1 MTRRVLL
8 AAALAAAV
16 LGGAL
21 ASPPEARRRAVLISF
36 DAVAGQR
43 LERLLA
49 DPTQLTAGGYRRI
62 AARGVIAGRCV
73 PPTPALTAVSHSV
86 IVTGALPQATGIVS
100 NTMLDRSK
108 PFGTTISGFDAPI
121 RADTLWEAARRQG
134 KRVGVILY
142 PGADGKAPSRTA
154 DWAIT
159 WPGDPSTR
167 GKLSTLA
174 AASWIRVEGAPQKSF
189 STARSAQ
196 LPFGSTG
203 HAVSVLAIDS
213 TDDGQVNYD
222 HLRIVPETG
231 AAIDVKPGDWF
242 PAEIRAPEGRT
253 GAWCKL
259 LSLSADLSKAEIYLG
274 SLGSNTGYP
283 KEFVREIDEKVGFWP
298 GVPDARSFPPESAR
312 GEILLEQADRLAAYI
327 TQQQLYALAR
337 PDWDLL
343 LCYQPEV
350 DEISHQFLLTDP
362 GQPGFTWERAARFG
376 AIVDRA
382 YGIADRSLDAI
393 ERALSPGDSI
403 FVTSDHGMTPVWTEL
418 YPNEIL
424 RQAGFLKADAKKQL
438 DPSSPSVA
446 VVDAG
451 IAHIHLNAGVDR
463 SVLDRIEALFAAFR
477 VRGESPWEK
486 IVRREDAGQ
495 YGQNAP
501 ESGDLIVFSKP
512 GFHFSRRLPESES
525 PVGIPTE
532 YGAHGYSN
540 VSFQLHASFLAA
552 GPGIAHE
559 KLTSINSWQIAARV
573 AASLGI
579 DPPRNA
585 ARQGVT
591 KGDAS
596 ASSLPGDY
604 Q

>member
-1 MTRRVLL
+1 MTGRTSGKRTLL
-8 AAALAAAV
+8 AAALACV
-16 LGGAL
+16 LLGGAL
-21 ASPPEARRRAVLISF
+21 ASPPEARKRALLISF
-36 DAVAGQR
+36 DAVAGQK

-62 AARGVIAGRCV
+62 AARGVIAGRSV
-73 PPTPALTAVSHSV
+73 PPTPALTAVSHIV
-86 IVTGALPQATGIVS
+86 IATGALPQATGIVS

-134 KRVGVILY
+134 KRVGVVHY
-142 PGADGKAPSRTA
+142 VGADGKAPSRSA

-167 GKLSTLA
+167 GKVWTLVAASWLLSDGTAEKSFSPARRSTLA
-174 AASWIRVEGAPQKSF
+174 
-189 STARSAQ
+189 
-196 LPFGSTG
+196 FGSTG
-203 HAVSVLAIDS
+203 HAVSVVAIDS

-222 HLRIVPETG
+222 HLRIEPEAG
-231 AAIDVKPGDWF
+231 AAIDVKTGDWF
-242 PAEIRAPEGRT
+242 PAEIRADDGRT

-259 LSLSADLSKAEIYLG
+259 LSLAADLSRVEIYLG
-274 SLGSNTGYP
+274 PLGRNTGYP
-283 KEFVREIDEKVGFWP
+283 KEFVREIDAKVGFWP
-298 GVPDARSFPPESAR
+298 GTPDGHSFPTDSER
-312 GEILLEQADRLAAYI
+312 GPVLLEQADRLAAYI
-327 TQQQLYALAR
+327 TQQQLYAIAR

-350 DEISHQFLLTDP
+350 DEISHEFLLTDP
-362 GQPGFTWERAARFG
+362 GQAAFTWERAARFE

-382 YGIADRSLDAI
+382 YAIADRSLDAI
-393 ERALSPGDSI
+393 ERALSLTDSI
-403 FVTSDHGMTPVWTEL
+403 FVTSDHGMTPVWTEIF
-418 YPNEIL
+418 PNEIL
-424 RQAGFLKADAKKQL
+424 RHAGFLKADAKRQI
-438 DPSSPSVA
+438 DPSSSAVA

-451 IAHIHLNAGVDR
+451 IAHIYLNAGVER

-486 IVRREDAGQ
+486 IVRREDAGG

-501 ESGDLIVFSKP
+501 ESGDLIVLLKP
-512 GFHFSRRLPESES
+512 GFHFSKRLPESES

-532 YGAHGYSN
+532 HGAHGYSN
-540 VSFQLHASFLAA
+540 AYPQLHASFLAA

-559 KLTSINSWQIAARV
+559 KLASINSWQIAARV
-573 AASLGI
+573 AAALGI

-585 ARQGVT
+585 TR
-591 KGDAS
+591 
-596 ASSLPGDY
+596 
-604 Q
+604 